1 MGILQQVI
9 EYVDYFDSQSDPRT
23 RGLFLVD
30 NLYLI
35 AAMVILYLVMVFT
48 GPKIMKDKKP
58 FGLKNLILFYN
69 FAMSATNAYICYEL
83 YHRASLL
90 NFTWFC
96 TPLPAENDPNAVL
109 LARATW
115 LYFLTKLIEILDT
128 LFFIL
133 RKKNNQLSGMHI
145 YHHASVIVYSHLMT
159 KYLPVG
165 ISYLPLL
172 FNSGVHVL
180 MYVYYGLS
188 AIGPAVQPYLWWK
201 KYLTLIQIIQFVCG
215 FGIQITSEVIGCNT
229 LPPIVSVLHLMFSI
243 SFFVL
248 FGQFYMKSYKKT
260 QKSDQKVVNLK
271 NN

>member
-1 MGILQQVI
+1 
-9 EYVDYFDSQSDPRT
+9 
-23 RGLFLVD
+23 
-30 NLYLI
+30 
-35 AAMVILYLVMVFT
+35 MVILYLVMVFT

-145 YHHASVIVYSHLMT
+145 YHHASVIAYGTVIT
-159 KYLPVG
+159 KYFPVS
-165 ISYLPLL
+165 ITYTPLVL
-172 FNSGVHVL
+172 NTAVHIL
-180 MYVYYGLS
+180 MYLYYGLS
-188 AIGPAVQPYLWWK
+188 ALGPAVQPYLWWK
-201 KYLTLIQIIQFVCG
+201 KYLTMIQMVQFVCG
-215 FGIQITSEVIGCNT
+215 CSMQIVSEVLQCST
-229 LPPIVSVLHLMFSI
+229 LPPIALVLNFIFMVTFL
-243 SFFVL
+243 VL
-248 FGQFYMKSYKKT
+248 FGRFYMQS
-260 QKSDQKVVNLK
+260 
-271 NN
+271 